1 MSPDLLGAPDLRR
14 QRARPYRSYMDVVEV
29 EGEDLRPEDFGEG
42 AGWCH
47 VKKTRQPDGASESAQ
62 KQQLKT
68 QQAASAAST
77 TGVASAATT
86 AAYNKRKYARQLQH
100 LAKASRMPELP
111 PDNNKIIVRPR
122 EYCSGYN
129 ISTGGNGGHYSPE
142 FYNHSGNDNRRGL
155 STSRNASDGGG
166 TSRSRSRSRT
176 PRPRSTSK
184 TRGGAT
190 PGAAASNH
198 HMQQSQQQQTWRQPQ
213 QQGHLGNAQQVRWSD
228 VAAFPT
234 GGVASAG
241 RPRGPAVGGG
251 GGSELEQ
258 AIERALE
265 QRLRPLQSI
274 ITELKRENAILK
286 AENSKLKGEASRPQ
300 QPPQQVVTPPPP
312 APRCSTPSRPEAA
325 GMDTDDASSSWE
337 GADGNE
343 DRPCTAKRI
352 ALDPARHET
361 DRRGGRY
368 EKLQKQIDTIE
379 NSLDERFAKQA
390 AQMNDMFNGAIA
402 KLSEQMTQMLTAHM
416 ARIEN

>member
-1 MSPDLLGAPDLRR
+1 M
-14 QRARPYRSYMDVVEV
+14 
-29 EGEDLRPEDFGEG
+29 
-42 AGWCH
+42 
-47 VKKTRQPDGASESAQ
+47 
-62 KQQLKT
+62 
-68 QQAASAAST
+68 
-77 TGVASAATT
+77 
-86 AAYNKRKYARQLQH
+86 
-100 LAKASRMPELP
+100 
-111 PDNNKIIVRPR
+111 
-122 EYCSGYN
+122 
-129 ISTGGNGGHYSPE
+129 
-142 FYNHSGNDNRRGL
+142 
-155 STSRNASDGGG
+155 
-166 TSRSRSRSRT
+166 
-176 PRPRSTSK
+176 
-184 TRGGAT
+184 
-190 PGAAASNH
+190 
-198 HMQQSQQQQTWRQPQ
+198 
-213 QQGHLGNAQQVRWSD
+213 RWSD

-241 RPRGPAVGGG
+241 RPRGPAVGSG

-274 ITELKRENAILK
+274 IAELKRENAILK
-286 AENSKLKGEASRPQ
+286 AENSKLKGEAPRPQ
-300 QPPQQVVTPPPP
+300 QPPQQVMTPPPP

-337 GADGNE
+337 GADGSE

-361 DRRGGRY
+361 DRGGRY

-416 ARIEN
+416 ARIENIEARLPQAAGRPIRTMSKPYARQQQNQQQQNLLTDADTQLQPHTSRLDGDGPN